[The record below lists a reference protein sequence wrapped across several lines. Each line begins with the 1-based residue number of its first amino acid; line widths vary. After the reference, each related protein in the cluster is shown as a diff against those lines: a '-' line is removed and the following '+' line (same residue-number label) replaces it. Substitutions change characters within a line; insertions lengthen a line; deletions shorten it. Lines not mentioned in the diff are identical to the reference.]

1 MTTPLSQGLDTT
13 SLFDEGSWSGT
24 LFPGAGEMTGR
35 MVVRS
40 TPRSVV
46 PSGDRCSEREGA
58 ARAARSARRFVV
70 ANELSAMATATF
82 ARSVSDD
89 FAAKEM
95 TLLMRRCKDARDP
108 FPFLWTLERGSK
120 RGRVHGHLLLPA
132 SLASLVEG
140 QWPHGHIQVDVGADD
155 WESLRQRAGYLS
167 KAFDT
172 PVLGGQRYR
181 RAKGFQPEAVRIDA
195 PSLDG
200 LVAEAEAQMSASA
213 ILTHRGSLGVAAQW
227 EA

>member
-1 MTTPLSQGLDTT
+1 MAT
-13 SLFDEGSWSGT
+13 S
-24 LFPGAGEMTGR
+24 
-35 MVVRS
+35 
-40 TPRSVV
+40 PRSY
-46 PSGDRCSEREGA
+46 RL
-58 ARAARSARRFVV
+58 V
-70 ANELSAMATATF
+70 ATY
-82 ARSVSDD
+82 
-89 FAAKEM
+89 
-95 TLLMRRCKDARDP
+95 
-108 FPFLWTLERGSK
+108 
-120 RGRVHGHLLLPA
+120 
-132 SLASLVEG
+132 
-140 QWPHGHIQVDVGADD
+140 IQVDVGAND

-213 ILTHRGSLGVAAQW
+213 ILTHRGSVGVAAQW

>member
-1 MTTPLSQGLDTT
+1 M
-13 SLFDEGSWSGT
+13 
-24 LFPGAGEMTGR
+24 
-35 MVVRS
+35 
-40 TPRSVV
+40 
-46 PSGDRCSEREGA
+46 
-58 ARAARSARRFVV
+58 V

-82 ARSVSDD
+82 ARSVSDA

-140 QWPHGHIQVDVGADD
+140 QWPHGHIQVDVGAND

-200 LVAEAEAQMSASA
+200 LVAEAEAQMGIS
-213 ILTHRGSLGVAAQW
+213 LTRRGSVGVAAVGSLTGPSPVLQPW
-227 EA
+227 LGRRPPEGFSEPLRGREMLT